1 MSRQRPE
8 PVAEID
14 TKARILDAVWKLV
27 SRRGRAD
34 LTMGDIAREVGLS
47 RQAIYLHYPNRA
59 ALLVAAVRHFDEQ
72 HRDVAARERRR
83 ALPPVESFEAGIRA
97 WLAYLPQVLSVAGAL
112 EAAAIVGDE
121 GADAWHDRMRYLREG
136 ERYYIARLAEHG
148 LLADG
153 WTVDDALDWVWAR
166 THPSVWRHLVVEQG
180 WDRDKFVD
188 RVVRSLVAE
197 LVSPRA
203 ARVKAARRARRG
215 RR

>member
-8 PVAEID
+8 PVAEIG
-14 TKARILDAVWKLV
+14 TKARILDAVWTLV
-27 SRRGRAD
+27 SRSGRAD
-34 LTMGDIAREVGLS
+34 LTMGDVAREVGLS

-97 WLAYLPQVLSVAGAL
+97 WLAYLPQLLSVAGAL

-203 ARVKAARRARRG
+203 ARVRAARRARRG

>member
-1 MSRQRPE
+1 MSRPPPP
-8 PVAEID
+8 PVADVD

-27 SRRGRAD
+27 TRRRRAD
-34 LTMGDIAREVGLS
+34 LTMGDIARAVGLS
-47 RQAIYLHYPNRA
+47 RQAVYLHFPNRA
-59 ALLVAAVRHFDEQ
+59 ALLVAAVRHFDQQ
-72 HRDVAARERRR
+72 HGDVAARERRR

-97 WLAYLPQVLSVAGAL
+97 WLAYLPQVLPVAGAL
-112 EAAAIVGDE
+112 EAAAMVGDE

-136 ERYYIARLAEHG
+136 QRYYVARLAEHG

-153 WTVDDALDWVWAR
+153 WTVDEALDWMWAR

-180 WDRDKFVD
+180 WDRDRFVD

-197 LVSPRA
+197 LVSPA
-203 ARVKAARRARRG
+203 ARVKAARRGSRG

>member
-1 MSRQRPE
+1 VSRRRP
-8 PVAEID
+8 PPD

-34 LTMGDIAREVGLS
+34 LTMGEIARAVGLT
-47 RQAIYLHYPNRA
+47 RQAVYLHFPSRA
-59 ALLVAAVRHFDEQ
+59 ALLVAVVRHFDEQ
-72 HRDVAARERRR
+72 HRDLAARARRL
-83 ALPPVESFEAGIRA
+83 ALPPAQAFEAGIRG

-112 EAAAIVGDE
+112 EAAALVGDA

-136 ERYYIARLAEHG
+136 QRAYIARLADHG

-153 WTVDDALDWVWAR
+153 WTVDQALDWMWAH

-180 WDRDKFVD
+180 WAPETFVD
-188 RVVRSLVAE
+188 RVVRLLVAE
-197 LVSPRA
+197 LVSPPA
-203 ARVKAARRARRG
+203 ARGRGPRRARPG

>member
-1 MSRQRPE
+1 VSRQRPQ
-8 PVAEID
+8 PVADVD
-14 TKARILDAVWKLV
+14 TKARILDAVWRLV
-27 SRRGRAD
+27 TRRGRAD
-34 LTMGDIAREVGLS
+34 LTMGDIARAVGLS
-47 RQAIYLHYPNRA
+47 RQAVYLHFPNRA

-72 HRDVAARERRR
+72 HGDVAARERRR

-112 EAAAIVGDE
+112 EAAAMVGDE

-136 ERYYIARLAEHG
+136 QRYYVARLAEHG

-153 WTVDDALDWVWAR
+153 WTVDEALDWMWAR

-180 WDRDKFVD
+180 WDRDRFVD

-197 LVSPRA
+197 LVAPP
-203 ARVKAARRARRG
+203 ARVKAGRRGSRG